1 MLQLRLHTIDAERNK
16 LSLEAGARAAC
27 VVADG
32 AGYMGLQ
39 AQGCTAQELPVGQAQ
54 CQEGCMLLMEPVA
67 TQKGPKGGAQDLS
80 ICRHSLQKTPGAA
93 SACNNI

>member
-39 AQGCTAQELPVGQAQ
+39 AQGCTAQELPVGAGAVPGGLHAAHGA
-54 CQEGCMLLMEPVA
+54 CGHAE
-67 TQKGPKGGAQDLS
+67 GPKGRGSRLEHLPPQPAEDTRGSLS
-80 ICRHSLQKTPGAA
+80 MQ
-93 SACNNI
+93 